1 MPTIERAGATI
12 YYEDHGDSSLP
23 AILLLAPGGLNST
36 IDFWGRMPI
45 KPLEMFAG
53 EFRLIGMD
61 QRNAGDRSKGPLETR
76 DPWRMYAEDQL
87 AVLDKLGVDKALMIG
102 SCIGSSFIFELIKLA
117 PERVVAGIP
126 MQPIGHDSSNDGTFG
141 PDMWRPWGQHLID
154 KGASFSIEDV
164 DAFGHALFDP
174 GFVFTA
180 TRDELKSFQ
189 TPLLL
194 MYGNDRAHPRGVSEE
209 VGTLLPNVEIIAEW
223 KEEAV
228 VPRVVEQMRAFLR
241 AHRLVSA
248 R

>member
-1 MPTIERAGATI
+1 LHR
-12 YYEDHGDSSLP
+12 
-23 AILLLAPGGLNST
+23 
-36 IDFWGRMPI
+36 
-45 KPLEMFAG
+45 
-53 EFRLIGMD
+53 
-61 QRNAGDRSKGPLETR
+61 
-76 DPWRMYAEDQL
+76 
-87 AVLDKLGVDKALMIG
+87 
-102 SCIGSSFIFELIKLA
+102 SSFIFELIKLA
-117 PERVVAGIP
+117 PERVEAGIP